1 MDWGTTWTVVLTGL
15 LVVFC
20 ILIILTFVIL
30 GYGTLV
36 YRIQYRKKSS
46 PNSPEIGEDKPQAAQ
61 PTVIPA
67 APAQEE
73 GISGEIIAAIAA
85 AVAVMGE
92 GTGTSYSIRS
102 VKRSSGSRPVWST
115 AGLME
120 NTRPF

>member
-1 MDWGTTWTVVLTGL
+1 MDWGTTWSVVITGL

-20 ILIILTFVIL
+20 ILIILTLIIL

-36 YRIQYRKKSS
+36 YKIQNRKKN
-46 PNSPEIGEDKPQAAQ
+46 PPVQKNADKPK
-61 PTVIPA
+61 VEK
-67 APAQEE
+67 APAVQEIAVQEE
-73 GISGEIIAAIAA
+73 GIPGEIIAASAA
-85 AVAVMGE
+85 AVAAMEE

-102 VKRSSGSRPVWST
+102 VRRSAGNRPVWGA